1 MGRTSAITTGWHY
14 INGSPE
20 IQNSIVRLFVGAGPA
35 RRLRNLLVPAGADSY
50 TYSLRNVGSGCML
63 VGPVFTREAVTAPR
77 RTKFYVSRSA
87 YVGGLWLLM
96 CTAWL
101 LAAGTQLVRNVGDFA
116 RFGGTLFQLLALLQ
130 LALAVFF
137 SALSSASAVAQEK
150 DRKTLVLLLLTK
162 LNNSELVLGK
172 LLASM
177 LNVLVLLAAGIPLFM
192 LVILLGGV
200 SLSQIVRVTAVT
212 LASALAAGS
221 LGSTLALWREKTFQ
235 TLALAVL
242 AIVFWLAGWEAVH
255 AGILGPGWL
264 GLNCQ
269 TWAIAFSPWQAIQEA
284 TRPYAVADPALGWL
298 GSPVNLFLATSLAA
312 AAALNLAAIVMVR
325 VWNPSREFGRVQEEP
340 ARASIWGAEFDV
352 EQEEAAR
359 ASQTVSAAAETS
371 ALPTV
376 APGKTVAE
384 LASAAIRRRELAR
397 ARSREGTAPA
407 PRLTTREVWDNPIL
421 WREIRTWAYGR
432 RMLLIRLAYL
442 ALFGLAAAATAWLV
456 QETGT
461 LSGFAMLLVPLIFV
475 VSLTLVNAQAVTAL
489 TNERDAKALDLLLV
503 TDLTP
508 KEFIFGKM
516 AGVLYNTKEM
526 VVLPILLCGY
536 LWYAGMIR
544 LEELV
549 FLTVGAAVM
558 NAFVSMVGIH
568 VGMAYANSRQAV
580 AVSLGTVFFLFVG
593 VAVCMRMMV
602 AFSGSFQMQIQPFLA
617 LVLGGGLGLYLALG
631 ARNPSSAILM
641 ASVVCPFA
649 TFYSITSFIL
659 DMPMAVFLVTSL
671 TYAFT
676 TAALLVPALYEFDVA
691 TGRTTGGEE

>member
-1 MGRTSAITTGWHY
+1 
-14 INGSPE
+14 
-20 IQNSIVRLFVGAGPA
+20 
-35 RRLRNLLVPAGADSY
+35 
-50 TYSLRNVGSGCML
+50 ML
-63 VGPVFTREAVTAPR
+63 IGPVFTREAVTAPR

-116 RFGGTLFQLLALLQ
+116 RFGGKLFYLLALLQ

-192 LVILLGGV
+192 LVMLLGGV

-269 TWAIAFSPWQAIQEA
+269 TWAAAFSPWQAIREA

-298 GSPVNLFLATSLAA
+298 ESPVNLFLLTSLAG
-312 AAALNLAAIVMVR
+312 AAALNIAAIVMVR

-340 ARASIWGAEFDV
+340 TRASIWGAEFDV
-352 EQEEAAR
+352 QQEETALA
-359 ASQTVSAAAETS
+359 ASQNVPPAAETS
-371 ALPTV
+371 ALP
-376 APGKTVAE
+376 AIEPGKTVAE

-397 ARSREGTAPA
+397 ARSREGTTHAL
-407 PRLTTREVWDNPIL
+407 RLTTREVWDNPIL

-461 LSGFAMLLVPLIFV
+461 LSGFAMLLVPLVFV

-536 LWYAGMIR
+536 LWYAGVIR

-549 FLTVGAAVM
+549 FLAIGAAVM

-580 AVSLGTVFFLFVG
+580 GVSLGTVFFLFFG
-593 VAVCMRMMV
+593 VAVCMYMMV

-617 LVLGGGLGLYLALG
+617 LVLGGGLGLYWALG
-631 ARNPSSAILM
+631 ARNPSPAILM

-649 TFYSITSFIL
+649 TFYSITSFIVGL
-659 DMPMAVFLVTSL
+659 PMAVFLVTSL
-671 TYAFT
+671 TYGFT

-691 TGRTTGGEE
+691 TGRTTGAEE